1 MDNIA
6 FYNSLDQELKINA
19 RSIRVRFVRIEG
31 EGKAV
36 APPHLALARACARP
50 RRFGS
55 ARELR

>member
-6 FYNSLDQELKINA
+6 FYNSLDHGTENKRTIA
-19 RSIRVRFVRIEG
+19 RFVRIEG